1 MLKASIHGY
10 TKGYIASKPFLFIL
24 FTTLVVWHDI
34 ISFAFALFCVHA
46 CKAFYMHSLIGS
58 CSGNVVPQIYCLY
71 GSLDDSTRVTKDRL
85 MTSIF
90 LCRVLLY
97 QKCIRTGKSV

>member
-24 FTTLVVWHDI
+24 FTTLVVWHDHYLI
-34 ISFAFALFCVHA
+34 RICPVLCA

-58 CSGNVVPQIYCLY
+58 CSGNVPQIYCLY

-97 QKCIRTGKSV
+97 QECIRTGKSV